1 MRAGFTRA
9 HAAILATALLFSTGG
24 AAIKACGLNAWQ
36 VASFRSG
43 VAAVALA
50 LLVPA
55 ARRVSWRVLLVAV
68 AYAATLVSFVLANK
82 LTTAAQ
88 AVFLQAAAPLYVVV
102 LERWLL
108 GTRIARRDLPI
119 LAAIGAGV
127 ALLFVGSGQAYA
139 TAPDPVRGNVI
150 AVASGV
156 FYAFLMVGLR
166 WLAADA
172 GAPRGTAA
180 AATLWGNVLAFAA
193 ALPFALPVLASRPM
207 DWAVIAYLGVFQ
219 IGLAY
224 YLMTRAMR
232 TITALDTAVL
242 LLIEPLLNPTFVW
255 LMHGE
260 TPTPLAISG
269 GALVLAATTWRSL
282 TTPGAGH
289 VTPRVVQDTRRE
301 PT

>member
-9 HAAILATALLFSTGG
+9 HAAVLATALLFSTGG

-43 VAAVALA
+43 VAALALA

-55 ARRVSWRVLLVAV
+55 ARRVSPRVLLVAV
-68 AYAATLVSFVLANK
+68 AYAGTLVSFVLANK

-88 AVFLQAAAPLYVVV
+88 AVFLQAAAPLYVIV

-108 GTRIARRDLPI
+108 GTPIARRDLPI
-119 LAAIGAGV
+119 LAIVGAGV
-127 ALLFVGSGQAYA
+127 LCIFVGSGDPYA
-139 TAPDPVRGNVI
+139 TAPDPVRGNLI
-150 AVASGV
+150 AVGSGV

-172 GAPRGTAA
+172 AAPPGTAA
-180 AATLWGNVLAFAA
+180 AATLWGNVLAFGAV
-193 ALPFALPVLASRPM
+193 LPLALPVLASRPA

-232 TITALDTAVL
+232 TLTALDTAVL

-255 LMHGE
+255 LLHGE
-260 TPTPLAISG
+260 TPTALALTG
-269 GALVLAATTWRSL
+269 GALVLAATSWRSL
-282 TTPGAGH
+282 TMPGAASH
-289 VTPRVVQDTRRE
+289 LAPAVVQE
-301 PT
+301 P

>member
-1 MRAGFTRA
+1 MSAGFTRA
-9 HAAILATALLFSTGG
+9 HLAILATALLFSTGG
-24 AAIKACGLNAWQ
+24 AAIKACGLTAWQ

-43 VAAVALA
+43 VAALALA

-55 ARRVSWRVLLVAV
+55 SRRVSGRVLLVAV
-68 AYAATLVSFVLANK
+68 AYAGTLVTFVLANK

-108 GTRIARRDLPI
+108 GTRIAGRDLPI
-119 LAAIGAGV
+119 LGLVGVGV
-127 ALLFVGSGQAYA
+127 ALLFLGSGGAYA
-139 TAPDPVRGNVI
+139 TAPDPARGNII
-150 AVASGV
+150 AIVSGV

-166 WLAADA
+166 WLAADTS
-172 GAPRGTAA
+172 APPGTAA
-180 AATLWGNVLAFAA
+180 AATLWGNVLAFVA
-193 ALPFALPVLASRPM
+193 ALPLALPVVASQPV
-207 DWAVIAYLGVFQ
+207 DWAVIGYLGVFQ

-232 TITALDTAVL
+232 TLTALDTALL

-260 TPTPLAISG
+260 TPTPMALAG

-282 TTPGAGH
+282 TTPARAGQ
-289 VTPRVVQDTRRE
+289 T
-301 PT
+301 